1 MSPGRQKQGDPL
13 PAGSTEPDPEL
24 RRLWSA
30 PVGKG
35 GEAPGGGTPRS
46 LVAECTDDVHPTL
59 QGRIRVRW
67 TGGAGTEQ
75 ESWVPALANLAV
87 RRGDRV
93 LLIMAENWPEPLAVG
108 VVDGFAAR
116 PEIRRQ
122 PAAVIAVKSDE
133 TVRVQ
138 DSNGQ
143 DVLEVSSS
151 QAGPVVRLLQKDL
164 NIELPG
170 AFRLKADSVDLTAR
184 SGQVKIEASDDVVV
198 KGELVRLN

>member
-1 MSPGRQKQGDPL
+1 MNPEAKRQQDL
-13 PAGSTEPDPEL
+13 PQTEAAPPDTEL

-30 PVGKG
+30 PVGQG
-35 GEAPGGGTPRS
+35 GGAPGQAMPRS
-46 LVAECTDDVHPTL
+46 LVGECTDDIHPTL

-67 TGGAGTEQ
+67 TGSLGSEQ
-75 ESWVPALANLAV
+75 ETWVPALANLAV

-93 LLIMAENWPEPLAVG
+93 LLIVPENWAEPLAVG

-116 PEIRRQ
+116 PEIQRQ

-133 TVRVQ
+133 TIRVQ

-151 QAGPVVRLLQKDL
+151 QAGPVVRLLQRDV

-170 AFRLKADSVDLTAR
+170 ALRLKADSVDLIAR
-184 SGQVKIEASDDVVV
+184 SGQVKIQASDDVVV

>member
-1 MSPGRQKQGDPL
+1 
-13 PAGSTEPDPEL
+13 
-24 RRLWSA
+24 
-30 PVGKG
+30 
-35 GEAPGGGTPRS
+35 
-46 LVAECTDDVHPTL
+46 
-59 QGRIRVRW
+59 
-67 TGGAGTEQ
+67 
-75 ESWVPALANLAV
+75 
-87 RRGDRV
+87 V
-93 LLIMAENWPEPLAVG
+93 LLIVPENWAEPLAVG

-133 TVRVQ
+133 TIRVQ

-151 QAGPVVRLLQKDL
+151 QAGPVVRLLQRDV

-170 AFRLKADSVDLTAR
+170 ALRLKADSVDLTAR
-184 SGQVKIEASDDVVV
+184 SGPVKIQASDDVVV